1 MINLNDKILDQLDEK
16 ELYLACR
23 IAQHIGKNG
32 VAWPGLNRL
41 VELTGWS
48 KPTVIKIAKQLDGKG
63 VVKMTHRKGENG
75 RNQSNLYRLNTPNIG
90 VFITTDKL
98 GGGSKNSLLGV
109 VKNIDHP
116 SKISLPEVLSNE
128 VLKNRTTPLTPQ
140 GERSEDFDVTGT
152 DAPKQQNETETPA
165 PATPRT
171 LDEKAAWLLN
181 YWNKNVRRDKRA
193 LTASIYLKG
202 MKARLK
208 DGASGQDCVN
218 VIKDRVLAW
227 YHDDQMNKN
236 VDPVTLFRKAN
247 FSRYLDSWHDRTEA
261 ERRKVS
267 DITKFIANPP
277 KPGQAQAVAP
287 RPVGKTSADQIAC

>member
-181 YWNKNVRRDKRA
+181 YWNRNVRAGKRA
-193 LTASIYLKG
+193 LTSATYLKG
-202 MKARLK
+202 IKARIK
-208 DGASGQDCVN
+208 EGASGEDCVN

-227 YHDDQMNKN
+227 AHDDHMSKN
-236 VDPVTLFRKAN
+236 LDPVTLFRASN
-247 FSRYLDSWHDRTEA
+247 FPRYLDSWHDRSEA
-261 ERRKVS
+261 QRRQVA
-267 DITKFIANPP
+267 DIPAFIKNGP
-277 KPGQAQAVAP
+277 KPTAAVITP
-287 RPVGKTSADQIAC
+287 TTRKTSADQIAC